1 MTSDVEIDVA
11 INAGAWT
18 DADADI
24 CAEVIRAARAALKT
38 CEIANGELS
47 IVLVDDAFIQT
58 LNRDYRSLD
67 APTNVLAFE
76 NGDDSEQTPEGA
88 PRLLG
93 DVVVAFE
100 TTAREA
106 QDGGLSFGDHLSHLV
121 VHGVLHLLG
130 YDHIDDDDAQIM
142 AHLEVAVLSEIG
154 VSDPYVRREID
165 QGDLGPDGKEEDD

>member
-1 MTSDVEIDVA
+1 MSDLTSDVEIDVA

-67 APTNVLAFE
+67 APTFWHLKMGMIQNKPLKAPPGFWATLLWPLKQRPE
-76 NGDDSEQTPEGA
+76 KHRTADS
-88 PRLLG
+88 LLG
-93 DVVVAFE
+93 IIFLIL
-100 TTAREA
+100 
-106 QDGGLSFGDHLSHLV
+106 LS
-121 VHGVLHLLG
+121 
-130 YDHIDDDDAQIM
+130 M
-142 AHLEVAVLSEIG
+142 
-154 VSDPYVRREID
+154 VSCIF
-165 QGDLGPDGKEEDD
+165 